1 MIARMS
7 VTPLP
12 SHLRAPV
19 AAVPIAF
26 ELSAPDRR
34 RLQHA
39 AAAADVAGV
48 LQPVQQA
55 LIHRRGWMR
64 MLAPRAVGGAEMPL
78 PEAVRLEEA
87 IAAADGSCGW
97 VVTLCAGAGWFAG
110 FLPPDLAREIL
121 ATHRLCVAGS
131 GAPAGVAE
139 REGDGWRLSG
149 HWDFASGAPMATH
162 FTLNA
167 LLQADG
173 QPLRD
178 AAGAPRVRAF
188 IVPADRVTVV
198 PRWRSI
204 GLRATAT
211 HGFALDAV
219 WVPARQ
225 GFDIRPDAATAD
237 GPLYR
242 FPFLPLAWVTL
253 AANLSGMAQHFIAL
267 AGAHVAQRW
276 PLDGPVPPRPGPHRL
291 LRQARQDLAAARE
304 VFHARLDHAWA
315 GVCAGLPLAD
325 ADAQALLDAS
335 QALVQAA
342 RGGVDALYP
351 CCGLEAAHEASA
363 LNRVWRDLHTATQ
376 HALLTP

>member
-7 VTPLP
+7 VISRLP
-12 SHLRAPV
+12 HAPAPV
-19 AAVPIAF
+19 PDSF
-26 ELSAPDRR
+26 ELADHDRR
-34 RLQHA
+34 RLRRA
-39 AAAADVAGV
+39 AAAADVAGA
-48 LQPVQQA
+48 LQPAQQA

-64 MLAPRAVGGAEMPL
+64 MLAPRAVGGAEMAL
-78 PEAVRLEEA
+78 PAAVRLEEA

-110 FLPPDLAREIL
+110 FLPLELAREIV
-121 ATHRLCVAGS
+121 TTRRLCVAGS

-139 REGDGWRLSG
+139 RDGAGWRLSG

-162 FTLNA
+162 FTMNA
-167 LLQADG
+167 LLHEDG

-188 IVPADRVTVV
+188 IVPADQVTVV
-198 PRWRSI
+198 PSWRSI
-204 GLRATAT
+204 GLRATGT
-211 HGFALDAV
+211 HGFRLDAA

-225 GFDIRPDAATAD
+225 GFDIRPEAAVAS

-253 AANLSGMAQHFIAL
+253 AANLAGMAQHFIAL

-276 PLDGPVPPRPGPHRL
+276 PLDGPVPARAGPHRL
-291 LRQARQDLAAARE
+291 LRQARQDLSAARE
-304 VFHARLDHAWA
+304 VFYARLDPAWA
-315 GVCAGLPLAD
+315 GVCAGLPLPAAD
-325 ADAQALLDAS
+325 AEALLAAA

-342 RGGVDALYP
+342 RRGVDELYP
-351 CCGLEAAHEASA
+351 CCGLQAAHEASA

-376 HALLTP
+376 HALLTPP